1 MKPEPLA
8 GSGKQVNIWM
18 NRGMQ
23 KITRAVIRAFDR
35 YMPEPFAFGIVMTL
49 AALVLTW
56 WLTPASAE
64 KVVMSWGNGLASLL
78 PFITQVCLTILFAYA
93 LAHLGPV
100 PAYLERLAGLPRTAQ
115 GAYAFVAVF
124 AGCVSLIAW
133 PLGTILGGL
142 MARQVALAFRH
153 RGQKVHYPLLG
164 GAAFSGFVVWHM
176 GYSGSAPLLVA
187 TQGNPMQEQLGGL
200 LPVTQTTLATFNLV
214 TIVLTLATVALVAS
228 LLAPADAELEE
239 IDESDAVQDSKQ
251 ENQEGPLPGRSGPAY
266 RLENSRWLTSFLGV
280 LLIVYVANWFY
291 SKGIQL
297 DLNIVN
303 WTFLAA
309 CLLLT
314 RSASEFSQVLMQ
326 AGRAV
331 VPTLLQYPL
340 YAGIMGV
347 MLNTGLVAQL
357 ADYFA
362 RIGTAETLPLIAFFS
377 GGVINMFIPSGG
389 AQWAV
394 QGPAF
399 LAAAEALGTAPELI
413 VMGVAYGDQ
422 WTNIIHPFVVIP
434 LLIMT
439 GLPANKVLSYS
450 FILFLVATVPLAGG
464 LIVAGFW

>member
-1 MKPEPLA
+1 
-8 GSGKQVNIWM
+8 
-18 NRGMQ
+18 MQ
-23 KITRAVIRAFDR
+23 KLTRAIIRVFDR

-142 MARQVALAFRH
+142 MARQVALAFRN

-214 TIVLTLATVALVAS
+214 TIVLTLACVALVAS

-239 IDESDAVQDSKQ
+239 IDESNAVQDPERS
-251 ENQEGPLPGRSGPAY
+251 NQERPLEGRSGPAY

-280 LLIVYVANWFY
+280 LLIIYVANWFY

-362 RIGTAETLPLIAFFS
+362 RIGTAETLPLIAFLS

-399 LAAAEALGTAPELI
+399 LAAAETLGTAPELI

>member
-1 MKPEPLA
+1 MLR
-8 GSGKQVNIWM
+8 KQVDIRM
-18 NRGMQ
+18 NKSIQ
-23 KITRAVIRAFDR
+23 KLTRTIIKVFDR

-56 WLTPASAE
+56 WLTPANAE

-78 PFITQVCLTILFAYA
+78 PFISQVCLTILFAYA
-93 LAHLGPV
+93 LAHLGPI
-100 PAYLERLAGLPRTAQ
+100 PAYLQRLAGLPRTAR

-142 MARQVALAFRH
+142 MARQVALSFRD

-200 LPVTQTTLATFNLV
+200 LPVTQTILSTFNLV

-239 IDESDAVQDSKQ
+239 IDESNAVQDPEQS
-251 ENQEGPLPGRSGPAY
+251 NQERPLEGRSGPAY
-266 RLENSRWLTSFLGV
+266 RLENSRWLTSSMGV
-280 LLIVYVANWFY
+280 LLIIYVANWFY

-314 RSASEFSQVLMQ
+314 RSASEFSQVLMR

-347 MLNTGLVAQL
+347 MLNTGLVAQM

-399 LAAAEALGTAPELI
+399 LAAAEALGTAPELV

>member
-1 MKPEPLA
+1 MYK
-8 GSGKQVNIWM
+8 
-18 NRGMQ
+18 GMQ
-23 KITRAVIRAFDR
+23 KITRAIVRVFDR

-93 LAHLGPV
+93 LAHLGPI

-214 TIVLTLATVALVAS
+214 TIVLTLACVALVAS

-239 IDESDAVQDSKQ
+239 IDESNPAQGSAQ
-251 ENQEGPLPGRSGPAY
+251 EHQEGLSQGRSGPAY

-291 SKGIQL
+291 SKGVQL